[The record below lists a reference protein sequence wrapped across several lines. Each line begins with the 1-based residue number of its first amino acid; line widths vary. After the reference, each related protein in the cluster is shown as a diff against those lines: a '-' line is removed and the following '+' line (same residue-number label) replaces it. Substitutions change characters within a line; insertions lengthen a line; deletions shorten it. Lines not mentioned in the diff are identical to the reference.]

1 MAAPFT
7 PVLMV
12 GAGHMGGALIA
23 GWRRA
28 GTLLP
33 RDLILRDPAPGPVAQ
48 AAARDGASL
57 LGGSLGGANLAGL
70 AKARTVILAVK
81 PQAWRAMA
89 REVAPHVAGDAAV
102 ISIMA
107 GVAARDLAEAFP
119 GRPIVR
125 VMPTTAAAALKG
137 SASVWTLDGRGREI
151 ARRLFA
157 PLGVVVELSEES
169 QIHAATAASGSAPAY
184 VYALTEALEAA
195 ALEAGLAPDA
205 ARTLSRGA
213 IIGAAALLEE
223 TGEEARDLRRQ
234 VASPGGTTEA
244 ALRVLGEENALN
256 DLIARAVRA
265 AAARSRELGA

>member
-7 PVLMV
+7 PILMV

-28 GTLLP
+28 GTIAP
-33 RDLILRDPAPGPVAQ
+33 RDLILRDPVPGPVAL
-48 AAARDGASL
+48 AAIRDGASL
-57 LGGSLGGANLAGL
+57 GGPGGAQPGTLG
-70 AKARTVILAVK
+70 KARTVILAVK

-89 REVAPHVAGDAAV
+89 REIAPHVAGDAV
-102 ISIMA
+102 VVSIMA

-125 VMPTTAAAALKG
+125 VMPTTSVAALKG
-137 SASVWTLDGRGREI
+137 AASVWTADTRGREV
-151 ARRLFA
+151 AHRLFE
-157 PLGVVVELSEES
+157 PLGVVVDLAEES

-184 VYALTEALEAA
+184 VYALTEALEVA
-195 ALEAGLAPDA
+195 ALDAGLAPEA
-205 ARTLSRGA
+205 ARTLSRAA

-234 VASPGGTTEA
+234 VTSPGGTTEA
-244 ALRVLGEENALN
+244 ALRVLGEGDARG
-256 DLIARAVRA
+256 DLMARAVRA